1 MSQRDHSPTVSIVI
15 PARNEEETLPELF
28 TSLAGQ
34 RGIALEVILS
44 DGGSSDSTVA
54 VARREADRHRL
65 SLKVVTAEPGRG
77 CQLNE
82 GAAAS
87 CGTWLLFVH
96 ADSRFCDPNAIRN
109 SISHITAAGDNPMAG
124 HFALRFARST
134 PQPSLAYYFYE
145 CKARLERIECTHGD
159 QGLLISRSLF
169 QEVGP
174 YETFPPMLAETRL
187 ADRIRFKGRLCL
199 LPAEIVTS
207 ARRFESEGL
216 YQRQVLNAILM
227 NCAGLGWDDFFHA
240 LPALYQSHAAGEPL
254 RLAPILEKIRDLI
267 REMPPRKRR
276 EFWQGTGGYVRRNAW
291 QLAFVLDVRQNFR
304 QGVLPGSGKTPIL
317 NRFDLWWE
325 RLTDNPAGRSAAA
338 ALTWCWFHLTRL
350 ASR

>member
-1 MSQRDHSPTVSIVI
+1 MPQYYNEPTVSIVI
-15 PARNEEETLPELF
+15 PALNEERTLPALF
-28 TSLAGQ
+28 SSLAAQ
-34 RGIALEVILS
+34 RGITPEVILS
-44 DGGSSDSTVA
+44 DGGSGDSTIA
-54 VARREADRHRL
+54 VARMEADRHSL
-65 SLKVVTAEPGRG
+65 SIKVLTVEPGRG
-77 CQLNE
+77 RQLNA
-82 GAAAS
+82 GAAACCS
-87 CGTWLLFVH
+87 TWLLFVH
-96 ADSRFCDPNAIRN
+96 ADSRFSDPHAIRN
-109 SISHITAAGDNPMAG
+109 SISHLTAAGDTPMAG

-134 PQPSLAYYFYE
+134 PRPSLAYYFYE
-145 CKARLERIECTHGD
+145 CKARLDRVECTHGD
-159 QGLLISRSLF
+159 QGLLIPRSLF

-187 ADRIRFKGRLCL
+187 ADRIRFNGRLCL
-199 LPAEIVTS
+199 LPAEIITS

-227 NCAGLGWDDFFHA
+227 NCAGIGWDDFFHA
-240 LPALYQSHAAGEPL
+240 LPALYQSHAAGKPL
-254 RLAPILEKIRDLI
+254 CLAPILEKIRDLI

-291 QLAFVLDVRQNFR
+291 QLAFVLDARQNFR
-304 QGVLPGSGKTPIL
+304 QGVLPGSGNTPIL
-317 NRFDLWWE
+317 NRFDLWWD